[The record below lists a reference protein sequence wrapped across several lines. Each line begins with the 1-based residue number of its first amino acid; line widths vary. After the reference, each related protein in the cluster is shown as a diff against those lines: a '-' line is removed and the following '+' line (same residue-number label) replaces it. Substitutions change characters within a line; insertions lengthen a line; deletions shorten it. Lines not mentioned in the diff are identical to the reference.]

1 MTSEIYELIF
11 RGLKAKYPGQAIG
24 PRFQAV
30 CAALD
35 EWDESKHPRKDNGQ
49 FGTGSGQGGK
59 KQQKQAKQMHSINE
73 IVKKIDFTN
82 DNILPAISKEDAEM
96 LGVQE
101 RPYLLKKSVGARNK
115 IRHPDIDDEKAK
127 EILVKA
133 LYQRDKILQGTHDN
147 KPDYYHFAAF
157 VDNHNYLAL
166 VDFTPSKEYNE
177 IVHYHIM
184 RQKEFMRLV
193 RHTIEKNKKIYK

>member
-11 RGLKAKYPGQAIG
+11 RGLQAKYPGQAIG

-127 EILVKA
+127 EILVRA